1 MLGELAIKK
10 FAIIDDIRIL
20 FKPGL
25 SVLTGETGAGKSIII
40 EAVNLLLGSRAS
52 ADLVRTG
59 EETAELEAFFDIEPD
74 SHAAKVLGEQ
84 GMDGS
89 EGLIIRRVISSSG
102 KSRVFVNSR
111 QSTLDF
117 LKQVTWN
124 LAGISS
130 QHAHQGLLREENHLY
145 ILDEFADT
153 SLLREEVTKLH
164 KAILPL
170 AAEIVSLTTR
180 KEEKNRE
187 QDLLQFQV
195 DEIEAAVIL
204 PEEDEALDIQR
215 ERLQNASRIF
225 EAVNGS
231 IHEIYD
237 RERSLI
243 ERISFLKTDVEKF
256 SRADDTLGSV
266 AERLESMVFELQDVA
281 QVLRTYSSTIDLDP
295 ESLELVNQR
304 LDFISRLK
312 RKYGGSLSSL
322 FDTYESMK
330 ADLAGTLGLE
340 KQIQNLEQKKAVLEQ
355 EIRQKALSLSM
366 GRQKAGVLLADLAQ
380 KELGALE
387 MGKARFEVA
396 FSSPV
401 TEAGTGPGNS
411 KGIYTETRQKIF
423 PTGMDKISFMLSSN
437 PGELPRPLAKIAS
450 GGELSR
456 IVLALKAVLSL
467 TQSLETL
474 IFDEVDAG
482 IGGATSEKVGLKL
495 KELGDR
501 HQVICITHLAQ
512 IAKYGANQFRI
523 SKELVNGRTCT
534 SIIHLETQEE
544 RIEEIARMIGGQQ
557 ITPAT
562 LTHAKELLALP

>member
-1 MLGELAIKK
+1 MLSELAIKK

-59 EETAELEAFFDIEPD
+59 EQTAELEAFFDIEPD
-74 SHAAKVLGEQ
+74 SHAAKVLAEQ

-102 KSRVFVNSR
+102 TSRVFINSR

-145 ILDEFADT
+145 ILDEFANT
-153 SLLREEVTKLH
+153 IPLREEVFKLYNT
-164 KAILPL
+164 ILPL
-170 AAEIVSLTTR
+170 AAEINILTTQ
-180 KEEKNRE
+180 KDEKKRE

-195 DEIEAAVIL
+195 DEIEAAGIL
-204 PEEDEALDIQR
+204 LDEDEGLEIKRDH
-215 ERLQNASRIF
+215 LQNASKIF
-225 EAVNGS
+225 EAVNSG

-237 RERSLI
+237 REKSLI
-243 ERISFLKTDVEKF
+243 ERISFLKTDIEKF
-256 SRADDTLGSV
+256 SRADEILEPM
-266 AERLESMVFELQDVA
+266 AERLGSMVFELEDVA
-281 QVLRTYSSTIDLDP
+281 QALRTYSATIDLDP

-304 LDFISRLK
+304 LDLIARLK

-322 FDTYESMK
+322 FDQYETMK
-330 ADLAGTLGLE
+330 SDLAGTQGLE
-340 KQIQNLEQKKAVLEQ
+340 KQIQALEQ
-355 EIRQKALSLSM
+355 EKAGLELKIRQKTRALSM
-366 GRQKAGVLLADLAQ
+366 GRQKAGISMAGLAQ

-387 MGKARFEVA
+387 MGKARFEVS
-396 FSSPV
+396 FSSQV
-401 TEAGTGPGNS
+401 YDSN
-411 KGIYTETRQKIF
+411 KGLENPKNIYTENKEKIF
-423 PTGMDKISFMLSSN
+423 STGMDKICFLLSSN
-437 PGELPRPLAKIAS
+437 PGESPRPLAKIAS

-456 IVLALKAVLSL
+456 IVLALKAVLST

-495 KELGDR
+495 KELGNK

-512 IAKYGANQFRI
+512 IAKYGENQFRI
-523 SKELVNGRTCT
+523 SKQVVNGRTCT
-534 SIIHLETQEE
+534 SIIPLDTREE

-562 LTHAKELLALP
+562 LTHAKELLALS

>member
-1 MLGELAIKK
+1 MLSELAIKK

-59 EETAELEAFFDIEPD
+59 EQTAELEAFFDIEPD
-74 SHAAKVLGEQ
+74 SHAAKVLAEQ

-102 KSRVFVNSR
+102 TSRVFINSR

-145 ILDEFADT
+145 ILDEFANT
-153 SLLREEVTKLH
+153 IPLREEVFKLYNT
-164 KAILPL
+164 ILPL
-170 AAEIVSLTTR
+170 AAEINILTTQ
-180 KEEKNRE
+180 KDEKKRE

-195 DEIEAAVIL
+195 DEIEAAGIL
-204 PEEDEALDIQR
+204 L
-215 ERLQNASRIF
+215 
-225 EAVNGS
+225 
-231 IHEIYD
+231 YD
-237 RERSLI
+237 REKSLI
-243 ERISFLKTDVEKF
+243 ERISFLKTDIEKF
-256 SRADDTLGSV
+256 SRADEILEPM
-266 AERLESMVFELQDVA
+266 AERLGSMVFELEDVA
-281 QVLRTYSSTIDLDP
+281 QALRTYSATIDLDP

-304 LDFISRLK
+304 LDLIARLK

-322 FDTYESMK
+322 FDQYETMK
-330 ADLAGTLGLE
+330 SDLAGTQGLE
-340 KQIQNLEQKKAVLEQ
+340 KQIQALEQ
-355 EIRQKALSLSM
+355 EKAGLELKIRQKTRALSM
-366 GRQKAGVLLADLAQ
+366 GRQKAGISMAGLAQ

-387 MGKARFEVA
+387 MGKARFEVS
-396 FSSPV
+396 FSSQV
-401 TEAGTGPGNS
+401 YDSN
-411 KGIYTETRQKIF
+411 KGLENPKNIYTENKEKIF
-423 PTGMDKISFMLSSN
+423 STGMDKICFLLSSN
-437 PGELPRPLAKIAS
+437 PGESPRPLAKIAS

-456 IVLALKAVLSL
+456 IVLALKAVLST

-495 KELGDR
+495 KELGNK

-512 IAKYGANQFRI
+512 IAKYGENQFRI
-523 SKELVNGRTCT
+523 SKQVVNGRTCT
-534 SIIHLETQEE
+534 SIIPLDTREE

-562 LTHAKELLALP
+562 LTHAKELLALS